1 MNHRMPASALVNVR
15 LGAMMF
21 LEFFVWG
28 LWFVTLG
35 LVLTRRG
42 LGSSIGDAFSA
53 GPVAS
58 LISPIILGLAVDR
71 FVSSQNAMA
80 ILHLIGAGLLWLV
93 PSQIESGNSH
103 ALVTLLLFYM
113 LCYMPTVALANNVAF
128 HALGENRGSFPFV
141 RVFGTIGWV
150 FAGVG
155 IGQTGLS
162 DSPRIFHIA
171 AAASILLGLYSFSLP
186 ATPPPLA
193 GRPATIRDL
202 LCFDAFR
209 MLRERNFLIF
219 AICSTL
225 MAIPLATYY
234 AYASPF
240 IGTMGFENVGTIM
253 ALGQISETGFMLL
266 IPFCLRR
273 FGAKL
278 TLLVGMAT
286 MAVRYVL
293 FAASVSESLR
303 PFVFLG
309 VALHGVCYDFFF
321 VVAFMYTDRV
331 AGPNVKGQGQGLIV
345 MLTYGLGLLLGSQLS
360 GALYAHA
367 TGTGSVPSLGAWR
380 EFWWWPAAAGALVAI
395 AFAALF
401 RPVVDQFK
409 RAGA

>member
-1 MNHRMPASALVNVR
+1 MSASRLVNVR
-15 LGAMMF
+15 LSVMMF

-42 LGSSIGDAFSA
+42 LGSSIGDAFST

-58 LISPIILGLAVDR
+58 LVSPVILGLVVDR
-71 FVSSQNAMA
+71 FVASQNAMA

-93 PSQIESGNSH
+93 PSQIDSGNSH
-103 ALVTLLLFYM
+103 ALITLLLLYM
-113 LCYMPTVALANNVAF
+113 LCYMPTVALANNVTF
-128 HALGENRGSFPFV
+128 HALGENRGSFPFI
-141 RVFGTIGWV
+141 RVFGTVGWV

-162 DSPRIFHIA
+162 DSPQIFYIA
-171 AAASILLGLYSFSLP
+171 AAASIFLGLYSFSLP
-186 ATPPPLA
+186 ETPPPLA
-193 GRPATIRDL
+193 GRAVAVRDL

-219 AICSTL
+219 GICSTL
-225 MAIPLATYY
+225 IAIPLATYY

-240 IGTMGFENVGTIM
+240 IGAMGFKNVGTIM
-253 ALGQISETGFMLL
+253 ALGQMSETGFMLL
-266 IPFCLRR
+266 IPLCLRR
-273 FGAKL
+273 FGVKL

-293 FAASVSESLR
+293 FAASVSDVLR
-303 PFVFLG
+303 PMVFLG

-360 GALYAHA
+360 SALYASI
-367 TGTGSVPSLGAWR
+367 TETSPVPTLGAWQN
-380 EFWWWPAAAGALVAI
+380 FWWWPAATAALVAI
-395 AFAALF
+395 VFAALF
-401 RPVVDQFK
+401 RPVADQFK
-409 RAGA
+409 IANA